1 MFSLNL
7 KDSLLAYQEFYD
19 SMYKEKRDLRQKVK
33 SKFNVRMMELQAEDP
48 ETVARKEAINLQL
61 EQ

>member
-1 MFSLNL
+1 MFSINL

-19 SMYKEKRDLRQKVK
+19 KMQKVKRDLRQKVK
-33 SKFNVRMMELQAEDP
+33 SKFNVRMLEILGDDP
-48 ETVARKEAINLQL
+48 ESVARRESMNIQM

>member
-1 MFSLNL
+1 MGPIQTVFSLNL

-33 SKFNVRMMELQAEDP
+33 SKFNVRIMELQDANDP
-48 ETVARKEAINLQL
+48 
-61 EQ
+61 